1 MNCKNFFIVLLV
13 HCSVLNIFRDS
24 NKLFFI
30 FQAITEEEKRK
41 SIISSLG
48 KMPDEPTLTMYIRRP
63 GESADLLSPEAN
75 KLRQKFSPL
84 LSRRMPSSASESNE
98 DQSLPPLA
106 PRRNRKSSV
115 EVNVT
120 DRVEIDSDNI
130 ETPPATRKLGT
141 VKSGIEDFVL
151 DGKFSR
157 AQPNE
162 HTKNEEEEM
171 GDGQFNR
178 FSSTRRTRRY
188 KKSNEEEPTRRA
200 DVVSPELIPDKQ
212 VLKPTT
218 LQVQSYPVASQTPQ
232 DTESRLKKWQDRLK
246 YRPNEIQMEEEAIDN
261 IIKSGEELQ
270 NLGKS
275 STLPR
280 SMKNRRSI
288 SRTEIFESVQ
298 PLSSNEATSEPKD
311 SSNVA
316 GSFHSLPR
324 SSRHRSNI
332 DQSDVSQAIRKYG
345 NEQDQP
351 VAFKC
356 KPRKEQ
362 QVHDENNSKN
372 NCIKVESSIIKP
384 QTVRESTKNRGN
396 TQIRSEFI
404 QEIRVQASTPKQKS
418 EHEMND
424 EGFEETQSLVSE
436 TPSQGT
442 SSGCNYEG
450 ESIELPKSRGKKLT
464 RADSSGSGGSN
475 SEVTR
480 NKISRTSSM
489 KVPDRKGIIPRSSSL
504 RKTDSQ
510 ASLTRGSVSKKPQ
523 ASLSRQTSQSSSN
536 MSDSRKSLN
545 QSSLLQSDL
554 KKEST
559 VSGNKSSQ
567 YRKIVPLEKTQSKV
581 PSSNIILPV
590 SFPSKKRV
598 ERSNSKSSL
607 RSSRSSLNSATS
619 VSTVRNIRPVPGIG
633 NYTNVI
639 KSLTSDLRKPT
650 SVKKP
655 LAPVQ
660 LKNKT
665 PIPASRSS
673 SSGSSIGPTTRRPQV
688 TAGLSTSFKENNAS
702 GVPAS
707 RSSSS
712 GSSIGPARRATN
724 SFMRPTASS
733 AAKDSIDTPRVKP
746 LFRQSIK

>member
-1 MNCKNFFIVLLV
+1 MSLCFEYLSKTIKNDFF
-13 HCSVLNIFRDS
+13 SF
-24 NKLFFI
+24 

-48 KMPDEPTLTMYIRRP
+48 KMPDETTLTMYIRRP
-63 GESADLLSPEAN
+63 GESAELLSPETN

-84 LSRRMPSSASESNE
+84 LSRRIPSSASESNE

-106 PRRNRKSSV
+106 PRRNRKTSV

-141 VKSGIEDFVL
+141 VKTGTEDFVV

-157 AQPNE
+157 VHPNE
-162 HTKNEEEEM
+162 HTKVEEEEM

-188 KKSNEEEPTRRA
+188 KKSNEDEPTRRT

-261 IIKSGEELQ
+261 IMKSGEELQ

-280 SMKNRRSI
+280 SMRNRRSI
-288 SRTEIFESVQ
+288 SRTEIFDSVQ
-298 PLSSNEATSEPKD
+298 PLSSNEATSQPKD

-345 NEQDQP
+345 NQQDQSA

-356 KPRKEQ
+356 KPSKEQ
-362 QVHDENNSKN
+362 QIHDENNSKN
-372 NCIKVESSIIKP
+372 DCIKVESNIIKP
-384 QTVRESTKNRGN
+384 QTLKNNLESSNNRGN

-510 ASLTRGSVSKKPQ
+510 ASLTRGSVSKKPHFQ
-523 ASLSRQTSQSSSN
+523 SSLSRQTSQSSN

-545 QSSLLQSDL
+545 QSSLLQPDL

-639 KSLTSDLRKPT
+639 KSLTSDLRKST

-665 PIPASRSS
+665 PVPASRSS

-712 GSSIGPARRATN
+712 GSSIGPARRVTN

>member
-1 MNCKNFFIVLLV
+1 MSKTIKNDFF
-13 HCSVLNIFRDS
+13 SF
-24 NKLFFI
+24 

-48 KMPDEPTLTMYIRRP
+48 KMPDETTLTMYIRRP
-63 GESADLLSPEAN
+63 GESAELLSPETN

-84 LSRRMPSSASESNE
+84 LSRRIPSSASESNE

-106 PRRNRKSSV
+106 PRRNRKTSV

-141 VKSGIEDFVL
+141 VKTGIEDFVE

-157 AQPNE
+157 VHPNE
-162 HTKNEEEEM
+162 HTKVEEEEM

-188 KKSNEEEPTRRA
+188 KKSNEDEPTRRT

-280 SMKNRRSI
+280 SMRNRRSI
-288 SRTEIFESVQ
+288 SRTEIFDSVQ
-298 PLSSNEATSEPKD
+298 PLSSNEATSQPKD

-345 NEQDQP
+345 NQQDQSA

-356 KPRKEQ
+356 KPSKEQ
-362 QVHDENNSKN
+362 QIHDENNSKN
-372 NCIKVESSIIKP
+372 DCIKVESNIIKP
-384 QTVRESTKNRGN
+384 QTLKNNLESSNNRGN

-489 KVPDRKGIIPRSSSL
+489 KVPDRKVIIPRSSSL

-510 ASLTRGSVSKKPQ
+510 ASLTRGSVSKKPHFQ
-523 ASLSRQTSQSSSN
+523 SSLSRQTSQSSN

-545 QSSLLQSDL
+545 QSSLLQPDL

-639 KSLTSDLRKPT
+639 KSLTSDLRKST

-665 PIPASRSS
+665 PVPASRSS

-688 TAGLSTSFKENNAS
+688 TSGLSTSFKENNAS

-712 GSSIGPARRATN
+712 GSSIGPARRVTN